1 MGYQAI
7 PMGCG
12 GGKEEK
18 TDAPQGE
25 WVDHWAKLAFHVEKK
40 TKPKKIIAA
49 INEMLNTVDRGC
61 EEKMQIEAL
70 VPLWTPDYSAFDA
83 EKKLVKQLKHSTN
96 SEGEPYDARKQEPI
110 RIIGIDHEQF
120 DPEVWNQHLDFG
132 SEEFKTYEAT
142 FGDGFD
148 GSSDDSSGDELDIEV
163 GLRIKFWVAKEPE
176 PEPEPE
182 PYVPSDHWY
191 KLEFEVDKKCKPKKI
206 IAAVNK
212 LLEEHGMQVEQLVPL
227 WTPDYTA
234 LEGGKKLVKQLKHS
248 QKGDDEDYDARKE
261 DPVRLIAVDMEQFD
275 ANVWNEH
282 LNFGGDEFEKHE
294 ISFEDLEDSDASDS
308 SSDSNL
314 TIQVGIR
321 VIY

>member
-1 MGYQAI
+1 
-7 PMGCG
+7 
-12 GGKEEK
+12 
-18 TDAPQGE
+18 
-25 WVDHWAKLAFHVEKK
+25 
-40 TKPKKIIAA
+40 
-49 INEMLNTVDRGC
+49 
-61 EEKMQIEAL
+61 
-70 VPLWTPDYSAFDA
+70 
-83 EKKLVKQLKHSTN
+83 
-96 SEGEPYDARKQEPI
+96 
-110 RIIGIDHEQF
+110 
-120 DPEVWNQHLDFG
+120 
-132 SEEFKTYEAT
+132 
-142 FGDGFD
+142 
-148 GSSDDSSGDELDIEV
+148 
-163 GLRIKFWVAKEPE
+163 
-176 PEPEPE
+176 
-182 PYVPSDHWY
+182 
-191 KLEFEVDKKCKPKKI
+191 VDKKCKPKKI

-282 LNFGGDEFEKHE
+282 LDFGGDEFEKHE

>member
-96 SEGEPYDARKQEPI
+96 SEGEP
-110 RIIGIDHEQF
+110 HE
-120 DPEVWNQHLDFG
+120 G
-132 SEEFKTYEAT
+132 
-142 FGDGFD
+142 
-148 GSSDDSSGDELDIEV
+148 
-163 GLRIKFWVAKEPE
+163 
-176 PEPEPE
+176 
-182 PYVPSDHWY
+182 
-191 KLEFEVDKKCKPKKI
+191 DKKCKPKKI

-234 LEGGKKLVKQLKHS
+234 LESDKKLIKQLKHS
-248 QKGDDEDYDARKE
+248 AKGDNDDYDAREE

-275 ANVWNEH
+275 ANIWNEH
-282 LNFGGDEFEKHE
+282 LDFGGDEFEKHE

-308 SSDSNL
+308 SDGNL

-321 VIY
+321 VVY